1 VRGIARI
8 TVAAVS
14 AVAPILLFAGT
25 AEAATNAAVY
35 HMTSPKSLVDSTGKN
50 NGTTTAITSVP
61 GSSGKGFGFNGTTSK
76 AVAPNSASLNPGT
89 ANLRLTA
96 HVMFTDLPTATG
108 VGDYDLMRK
117 GQAGT
122 IGGEYKMEILGGG
135 NAYCHFQ
142 GANKVIGKVSDTRN
156 LADGKWHTITC
167 LKTATSVKITV
178 DGVSHTAKATLDSI
192 SNTKEL
198 VIGSQSGGGDW
209 YKGAMDEVVIA
220 VG

>member
-1 VRGIARI
+1 MRSER
-8 TVAAVS
+8 S
-14 AVAPILLFAGT
+14 QRR
-25 AEAATNAAVY
+25 
-35 HMTSPKSLVDSTGKN
+35 SR
-50 NGTTTAITSVP
+50 AI
-61 GSSGKGFGFNGTTSK
+61 GSSTSK

-96 HVMFTDLPTATG
+96 HVKFTDLPTATG

-142 GANKVIGKVSDTRN
+142 GATGVIGKVSATGN
-156 LADGKWHTITC
+156 LANGAWHTITC
-167 LKTATSVKITV
+167 TKTATQVKVTV
-178 DGVSHTAKATLDSI
+178 DGVTRAVSASVGSI
-192 SNTKEL
+192 SNNKEL

>member
-1 VRGIARI
+1 MARLA
-8 TVAAVS
+8 VAAVS
-14 AVAPILLFAGT
+14 AVAPIVLFAGT
-25 AEAATNAAVY
+25 AEAATQSAVY
-35 HMTSPKSLVDSTGKN
+35 HMTDPSKLVDSTGQN
-50 NGTTTAITSVP
+50 NGTTTAITSVGTNWGQGYHFN
-61 GSSGKGFGFNGTTSK
+61 GSSSK

-89 ANLRLTA
+89 ANLTLTA
-96 HVMFTDLPTATG
+96 KVRFTQTPTATG

-142 GANKVIGKVSDTRN
+142 GASGAIGKVADSRN
-156 LADGKWHTITC
+156 LADNAWHKITC
-167 LKTATSVKITV
+167 VKTAAQVKLTV
-178 DGVSHTAKATLDSI
+178 DGVTRSASANLGSI
-192 SNTKEL
+192 SNNKEL

-209 YKGAMDEVVIA
+209 YKGDMDEVVIA